1 MRWWRRPWTRSSR
14 PRGPAR
20 SGTARSSSS
29 TWRRWCAFAPARRER
44 TRSRP
49 VATFPVSCAPL
60 RDGKDNYM
68 LLAAFYVF
76 AIAAI
81 ILHYTGHL
89 KRWNCEWVLIVLA
102 IAVFPAVLFL

>member
-1 MRWWRRPWTRSSR
+1 MRHP
-14 PRGPAR
+14 PG
-20 SGTARSSSS
+20 
-29 TWRRWCAFAPARRER
+29 
-44 TRSRP
+44 
-49 VATFPVSCAPL
+49 
-60 RDGKDNYM
+60 GKEPKM

>member
-1 MRWWRRPWTRSSR
+1 HGQDRRRQDLR
-14 PRGPAR
+14 RGRGPGGAHPHR
-20 SGTARSSSS
+20 RDGRGSGLGRE
-29 TWRRWCAFAPARRER
+29 APFRYPCRHARRER
-44 TRSRP
+44 EKIP
-49 VATFPVSCAPL
+49 
-60 RDGKDNYM
+60 M

-89 KRWNCEWVLIVLA
+89 KRWNCEWILIVLA